1 MQHNETA
8 RKDDNLGI
16 SLQNTSLTLTSNAGS
31 VEILRGVNLDI
42 KPGETVGIVGPSGS
56 GKTSLLMVI
65 AGLEPATKGSVIVGG
80 ITIDNLNEDDRSVF
94 RRNHIGF
101 VFQDFHLIPTM
112 TATENVVVPLEISGS
127 KDPFNAARKALEA
140 VNLGHRLKH
149 YPGELSG
156 GEKQRVA
163 IARAFALRPNILLAD
178 EPTGNLDAKTGS
190 EIMDILFALNKQNN
204 TTLML
209 VTHDS
214 QLADQCQRHILL
226 QDGEIAK
233 NVVMNKSDD

>member
-1 MQHNETA
+1 M
-8 RKDDNLGI
+8 
-16 SLQNTSLTLTSNAGS
+16 
-31 VEILRGVNLDI
+31 
-42 KPGETVGIVGPSGS
+42 
-56 GKTSLLMVI
+56 
-65 AGLEPATKGSVIVGG
+65 
-80 ITIDNLNEDDRSVF
+80 
-94 RRNHIGF
+94 
-101 VFQDFHLIPTM
+101 
-112 TATENVVVPLEISGS
+112 
-127 KDPFNAARKALEA
+127 
-140 VNLGHRLKH
+140 
-149 YPGELSG
+149 
-156 GEKQRVA
+156 A

>member
-1 MQHNETA
+1 MSDKKT
-8 RKDDNLGI
+8 DNNIVLENVHLNLNTSAGQISILRGI
-16 SLQNTSLTLTSNAGS
+16 SLKIKSGES
-31 VEILRGVNLDI
+31 VAII
-42 KPGETVGIVGPSGS
+42 GPSGG
-56 GKTSLLMVI
+56 GKTTLIMAI
-65 AGLEPATKGSVIVGG
+65 AGLEKISSGSLRVAGVETSELG
-80 ITIDNLNEDDRSVF
+80 EDDLAVS
-94 RRNHIGF
+94 RRENFGI